1 MKGYNAFALSIP
13 SGREFLTILGL
24 AAPVFMTMMSK
35 VVFKDFTNSL
45 LYIEYAIDF

>member
-1 MKGYNAFALSIP
+1 MMMRTLNMKGYNAFALSIP

-35 VVFKDFTNSL
+35 VVLSILPNS
-45 LYIEYAIDF
+45 